1 MLFHPLILT
10 PLIALAL
17 TLAWGVLRPGGA
29 PAALALSCVALLV
42 WARRARARAQATLF
56 TERIAQ
62 LDQES
67 QAHRLTSARS
77 EAARADAETDLRA
90 TEERYLLALRGSQD
104 GMWEWDLD
112 SNTVHLSPRWKSM
125 LGLDSHEIT
134 DDKAGWFA
142 RVHPDDR
149 PALEQALAQHLQA
162 SAGSAARFD
171 HELRLVHKDGSIRSV
186 LSRGVAIRRESGAPY
201 RMVGMDTDITRV
213 KRMQNMLDA
222 IAEGTEGKFGED
234 FFQAMVR
241 HFARALEV
249 DRAFITECADH
260 PTTRLRTLAYWS
272 ASTDIREN
280 IEFELAGTPCEA
292 VIHEGRSCF
301 HREGLERM
309 FPREAGLESYLGMPI
324 TASDGRMLGHLAFF
338 DTRPRG
344 DEMLLD
350 SIYRIFLAR
359 AAAEMEREQAVRRLA
374 EVTAMH
380 Y

>member
-1 MLFHPLILT
+1 MLFHPLILA
-10 PLIALAL
+10 PLIAL
-17 TLAWGVLRPGGA
+17 TLALVWSALRPGGV
-29 PAALALSCVALLV
+29 PAALALACAALLV
-42 WARRARARAQATLF
+42 WALSARSRAQATLLA
-56 TERIAQ
+56 ERVAQ

-67 QAHRLTSARS
+67 NEHRLASARS
-77 EAARADAETDLRA
+77 EAARAHAEADLRA

-104 GMWEWDLD
+104 GLWEWDLG

-125 LGLDSHEIT
+125 LGFGSNEVT

-142 RVHPDDR
+142 QVHPDDLV
-149 PALEQALAQHLQA
+149 ALEQALEQYLSA
-162 SAGSAARFD
+162 SAGQALRFD
-171 HELRLVHKDGSIRSV
+171 HEMRLLHKDGSTRNV
-186 LSRGVAIRRESGAPY
+186 LSRGVAIRRESGTPY

-213 KRMQNMLDA
+213 KRMQNVLDA
-222 IAEGTEGKFGED
+222 IAEGTEGRFGED

-249 DRAFITECADH
+249 DRAFITECTDH

-280 IEFELAGTPCEA
+280 IEFVLAGTPCEA

-309 FPREAGLESYLGMPI
+309 FPREAGSESYLGMPI

-344 DEMLLD
+344 DEMLLG

-380 Y
+380 

>member
-1 MLFHPLILT
+1 MLFHPLILA
-10 PLIALAL
+10 PLVALAL
-17 TLAWGVLRPGGA
+17 TLVWGLMRPGGE
-29 PAALALSCVALLV
+29 PVALALGCTALLT
-42 WARRARARAQATLF
+42 WALAARTRAQAALF
-56 TERIAQ
+56 SARIAQ

-67 QAHRLTSARS
+67 QAHRLESARS
-77 EAARADAETDLRA
+77 EAARAAAEADLRA
-90 TEERYLLALRGSQD
+90 AEERYMLALRGSQD
-104 GMWEWDLD
+104 GMWEWDLG

-125 LGLDSHEIT
+125 LGFDAHEIG

-149 PALEQALAQHLQA
+149 TTLEQALARHLQA
-162 SAGSAARFD
+162 SAGDAARFD
-171 HELRLVHKDGSIRSV
+171 HELRLMHKDGSIRSV
-186 LSRGVAIRRESGAPY
+186 LSRAVAIRRENGAPY

-213 KRMQNMLDA
+213 KRMQTILDA

-249 DRAFITECADH
+249 DRAFITECADL
-260 PTTRLRTLAYWS
+260 PTTRLRTIAYWS
-272 ASTDIREN
+272 ASTDLREN
-280 IEFELAGTPCEA
+280 IEFVLAGTPCEA

-301 HREGLERM
+301 HRDGLERL

-324 TASDGRMLGHLAFF
+324 TASDGRVLGHLAFF

-359 AAAEMEREQAVRRLA
+359 AAAEMERDHAVRRLA
-374 EVTAMH
+374 EVTASA
-380 Y
+380 

>member
-1 MLFHPLILT
+1 MLFHPSILA
-10 PLIALAL
+10 PLVALAL
-17 TLAWGVLRPGGA
+17 ALVWGLMRPGGA
-29 PAALALSCVALLV
+29 PAGLALGCTALLIWALA
-42 WARRARARAQATLF
+42 ARTRAQAAQLTA
-56 TERIAQ
+56 RIAQ

-67 QAHRLTSARS
+67 QAHRIETTRS
-77 EAARADAETDLRA
+77 VAARAAAEADLRA
-90 TEERYLLALRGSQD
+90 AEERYMLALRGSQD
-104 GMWEWDLD
+104 GMWEWDLG

-125 LGLDSHEIT
+125 LGFDAHEIG

-149 PALEQALAQHLQA
+149 ATLEQALARHLQA
-162 SAGSAARFD
+162 SADDAARFD
-171 HELRLVHKDGSIRSV
+171 LDLRLVHKDGSIRSV
-186 LSRGVAIRRESGAPY
+186 LSRAVAIRRESGAPY

-213 KRMQNMLDA
+213 KRLQTILDA
-222 IAEGTEGKFGED
+222 IADGTEGKFGED

-241 HFARALEV
+241 HFARALDV

-260 PTTRLRTLAYWS
+260 PTTRLRTIAYWS
-272 ASTDIREN
+272 ASTDLREN
-280 IEFELAGTPCEA
+280 IEFVLAGTPCEA

-324 TASDGRMLGHLAFF
+324 TASDGRVLGHLAFF

-359 AAAEMEREQAVRRLA
+359 AGAEMERDHAVRRLA
-374 EVTAMH
+374 EVTALA
-380 Y
+380 